1 MGGVCGWVVC
11 VDWLCVWMGGWVGR
25 CVHGKGVNTVRGMA
39 PSYRLSSTLL
49 PYPFLTPG
57 QWCKEYGTCCQGN
70 KSHDAHSPSHLLWSQ
85 PGIAQAG
92 CHSPLPQ
99 TPAPWLQGQG
109 PGWTPPPPSL
119 QCLPDGTPLLLLCVL
134 WVCRCTCPI
143 SKCFV
148 CSHAD

>member
-1 MGGVCGWVVC
+1 MCAREGSEYSK
-11 VDWLCVWMGGWVGR
+11 R
-25 CVHGKGVNTVRGMA
+25 KTYMA

-57 QWCKEYGTCCQGN
+57 QWRKEYGTCCQGN
-70 KSHDAHSPSHLLWSQ
+70 KSHDAHSPSYLLWSQ

-99 TPAPWLQGQG
+99 TPAPWLQGRG
-109 PGWTPPPPSL
+109 PGRTPPPPSP
-119 QCLPDGTPLLLLCVL
+119 QCLPDGTPLLLLCV
-134 WVCRCTCPI
+134 CMCTCPI